1 MFTGIINHI
10 AIIESLTKNPDSDLL
25 LSVKLPN
32 KNINHNLD
40 LGCSIACSVICL
52 TLIQKHQ
59 EENYFL
65 LNFSVSR
72 ETISKTAVLSWYVG
86 AKINIEFSL
95 KIGDEL
101 GGHMVSGH
109 IDGVAVIKSMKK
121 ILDSHE
127 INFEFP
133 PELKK
138 FISPKGSI
146 VLNGVSLTVNQ
157 VSYND
162 FSVNLIKHSF
172 DYTNFHDAKVG
183 DKVNLEI
190 DIIARYL
197 NQLLNKASSI

>member
-25 LSVKLPN
+25 LSVKFPN

-40 LGCSIACSVICL
+40 LGCSIACSGICL
-52 TLIQKHQ
+52 TLIKKHQ
-59 EENYFL
+59 EEDYFL

-127 INFEFP
+127 IIFEFP

-157 VSYND
+157 VGDND

-190 DIIARYL
+190 DMIARYL